1 MKLATIKSLKKYYED
16 KLILDIDK
24 FEIEEKEKIGIVG
37 GNGVGKT
44 TLLKILIG
52 ELKADEGS
60 IYLTDSYSYISQLD
74 EGYSVCDNSK
84 IKKVFNVPNE
94 YEDYL
99 SGGEK
104 VKMRVVGALQ
114 ENTSLIIADEPTS
127 NLDSESIK
135 ILNDMFKKYSGS
147 LLIVSHD
154 RKFLDD
160 VCNEIV
166 EIEDGKIKIYK
177 GNYSKYVELKEEY
190 CKKQKKEYEKY
201 VHEKER
207 LEDVINEKE
216 GLRDR
221 IKKAPKGMGKS
232 EAKTIKM
239 GDQRGKKH
247 IENNIKSIEKRI
259 GHMEVKVAPKKKEK
273 IVININEGIEISAKN
288 LIEIKKLK
296 LCVQDKVLVNE
307 INLNIKNGLKIALI
321 GENGCGKTTLLNKII
336 SNNLGQIKIASNVK
350 VGYFDQSQYL
360 LKDEKSI
367 LENIKDDSSWGESF
381 IRVNLSEF
389 GFKRDSVN
397 KLVGQLSGGERVK
410 VAICKTIL
418 SDNNLLILDEPTNY
432 LDIKT
437 IEALENALINTN
449 KTVLLVSHDLEFISN
464 VCNYI
469 IEIKDNEIHEF
480 EGRYYEYIK
489 KVDNHKNER
498 KKHLDDE
505 ILVVENKVSE
515 VISLLSIETK
525 EDKKEKLNKEYLE
538 LINYLRELKLK
549 LERES

>member
-1 MKLATIKSLKKYYED
+1 MKLVTIKNLKKYYGD

-37 GNGVGKT
+37 ENGVGKT

-60 IYLTDSYSYISQLD
+60 VYLTDSYSYISQLD
-74 EGYSVCDNSK
+74 EECKVCDNSK
-84 IKKVFNVPNE
+84 IKKIFNVPDE
-94 YEDYL
+94 YEEYL

-127 NLDSESIK
+127 NLDSRSIK
-135 ILNDMFKKYSGS
+135 NLDDMFKKYSGA
-147 LLIVSHD
+147 LLVVSHD

-160 VCNEIV
+160 VCNEIA
-166 EIEDGKIKIYK
+166 EIEDGKLKVYK
-177 GNYSKYVELKEEY
+177 GNYSRYLGLKGEDY
-190 CKKQKKEYEKY
+190 KKQKREYEKY

-207 LEDVINEKE
+207 LEEVIGEKE
-216 GLRDR
+216 ILRDR

-247 IENNIKSIEKRI
+247 IENNIRSIEKRI
-259 GHMEVKVAPKKKEK
+259 KHMEVVMPPKKKE
-273 IVININEGIEISAKN
+273 NIILNLNEGTEVAVKN

-296 LCVQDKVLVNE
+296 LCVQDKVLIDE

-321 GENGCGKTTLLNKII
+321 GENGCGKTTLLNRIL
-336 SNNLGQIKIASNVK
+336 SNNSEEVKIASNVK
-350 VGYFDQSQYL
+350 VGYFDQRQDS

-367 LENIKDDSSWGESF
+367 LENIKEDSIWDESF
-381 IRVNLSEF
+381 IRINLGEF

-410 VAICKTIL
+410 VAICKIIL
-418 SDNNLLILDEPTNY
+418 SNNNLLILDEPTNY

-449 KTVLLVSHDLEFISN
+449 KTVLLVSHDIEFISN

-469 IEIKDNEIHEF
+469 IEIKDKEIHEF
-480 EGRYYEYIK
+480 EGRYSDYIK
-489 KVDNHKNER
+489 NADKNKSEK

-505 ILVVENKVSE
+505 ILVLENKVSE

-525 EDKKEKLNKEYLE
+525 EEKKEQLNKEYLE
-538 LINYLRELKLK
+538 LINYLRELKLR
-549 LERES
+549 RES

>member
-1 MKLATIKSLKKYYED
+1 MKLVTIKNLKKYYGD

-37 GNGVGKT
+37 ENGVGKT

-52 ELKADEGS
+52 ELKADEGPV
-60 IYLTDSYSYISQLD
+60 YLTDSYSYISQLD
-74 EGYSVCDNSK
+74 EECKVCDNSK
-84 IKKVFNVPNE
+84 IKKIFNVPDE
-94 YEDYL
+94 YEEYL

-127 NLDSESIK
+127 NLDSRSIK
-135 ILNDMFKKYSGS
+135 NLDDMFKKYSGA
-147 LLIVSHD
+147 LLVVSHD

-160 VCNEIV
+160 VCNEIA
-166 EIEDGKIKIYK
+166 EIEDGKLKVYK
-177 GNYSKYVELKEEY
+177 GNYSRYLGLKGEDY
-190 CKKQKKEYEKY
+190 KKQKREYEKY

-207 LEDVINEKE
+207 LEEVIGEKE
-216 GLRDR
+216 ILRDR

-247 IENNIKSIEKRI
+247 IENNIRSIEKRI
-259 GHMEVKVAPKKKEK
+259 KHMEVVMPPKKKEN
-273 IVININEGIEISAKN
+273 IIININEGTEVAVKN

-296 LCVQDKVLVNE
+296 LCVQDKVLIDE

-321 GENGCGKTTLLNKII
+321 GENGCGKTTLLNRIL
-336 SNNLGQIKIASNVK
+336 SNNSEEVKIASNVK
-350 VGYFDQSQYL
+350 IGYFDQRQDS

-367 LENIKDDSSWGESF
+367 LENIKEDSIWDESF
-381 IRVNLSEF
+381 IRINLGEF

-410 VAICKTIL
+410 VAICKIIL
-418 SDNNLLILDEPTNY
+418 SNNNLLILDEPTNY

-449 KTVLLVSHDLEFISN
+449 KTVLLVSHDIEFISN

-469 IEIKDNEIHEF
+469 IEIKDKEIHEF
-480 EGRYYEYIK
+480 EGRYSDYIK
-489 KVDNHKNER
+489 NADKNKSEK

-505 ILVVENKVSE
+505 ILVLENKVSE

-525 EDKKEKLNKEYLE
+525 EEKKEQLNKEYLE
-538 LINYLRELKLK
+538 LINYLRELKLR
-549 LERES
+549 RES

>member
-1 MKLATIKSLKKYYED
+1 MKLVTIKNLKKYYGD

-37 GNGVGKT
+37 ENGVGKT

-60 IYLTDSYSYISQLD
+60 VYLTDSYSYISQLD
-74 EGYSVCDNSK
+74 EECKVCDNSK
-84 IKKVFNVPNE
+84 IKKIFNVPDE
-94 YEDYL
+94 YEEYL

-127 NLDSESIK
+127 NLDSRSIK
-135 ILNDMFKKYSGS
+135 NLDDMFKKYSGA
-147 LLIVSHD
+147 LLVVSHD

-160 VCNEIV
+160 VCNEIA
-166 EIEDGKIKIYK
+166 EIEDGKLKVYK
-177 GNYSKYVELKEEY
+177 GNYSRYLGLKGEDY
-190 CKKQKKEYEKY
+190 KKQKREYEKY

-207 LEDVINEKE
+207 LEEVIGEKE
-216 GLRDR
+216 ILRDR

-247 IENNIKSIEKRI
+247 IENNIRSIEKRI
-259 GHMEVKVAPKKKEK
+259 KHMEVVMPPKKKEN
-273 IVININEGIEISAKN
+273 IIININEGTEVAVKN

-296 LCVQDKVLVNE
+296 LCVQDKVLIDE

-321 GENGCGKTTLLNKII
+321 GENGCGKTTLLNRIL
-336 SNNLGQIKIASNVK
+336 SNNSEEVKIASNVK
-350 VGYFDQSQYL
+350 VGYFDQRQDS

-367 LENIKDDSSWGESF
+367 LENIKEDSIWDESF
-381 IRVNLSEF
+381 IRINLGEF

-410 VAICKTIL
+410 VAICKIIL
-418 SDNNLLILDEPTNY
+418 SNNNLLILDEPTNY

-449 KTVLLVSHDLEFISN
+449 KTVLLVSHDIEFISN

-469 IEIKDNEIHEF
+469 IEIKDKEIHEF
-480 EGRYYEYIK
+480 EGRYSDYIK
-489 KVDNHKNER
+489 NADKNKSEK

-505 ILVVENKVSE
+505 ILVLENKVSE

-525 EDKKEKLNKEYLE
+525 EEKKEQLNKEYLE
-538 LINYLRELKLK
+538 LINYLRELKLR
-549 LERES
+549 RES